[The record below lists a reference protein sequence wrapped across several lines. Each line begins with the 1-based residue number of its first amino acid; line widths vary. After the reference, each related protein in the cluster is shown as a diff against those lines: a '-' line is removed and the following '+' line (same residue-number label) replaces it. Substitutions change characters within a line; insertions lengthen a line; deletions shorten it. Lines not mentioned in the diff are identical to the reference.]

1 MDRSAGR
8 RNGRKLRSYK
18 AASLSQGRLSA
29 KSGQLRRANN
39 PSLKLDG
46 VYETRG
52 DSLRVAPLFIV
63 YVYLKPQKAEIAQ
76 LLRSATL
83 KIKFMLAS

>member
-1 MDRSAGR
+1 VETVIRGLISACGDRQ
-8 RNGRKLRSYK
+8 KT
-18 AASLSQGRLSA
+18 A

-46 VYETRG
+46 VYENRG

-63 YVYLKPQKAEIAQ
+63 YDYLKTQKAEIAQ